1 MFITREADYA
11 IRILRELNGHGRKTV
26 QEICEHEQV
35 PQQYGYKILKKL
47 EKAALVQ
54 SFRGASGGY
63 TLARHTKDI
72 SLLDV
77 IQAIDRELLINEC
90 LGHDYRCPMNSGGK
104 YCGVHSELCRIQ
116 EVLTDALKERS
127 LADFF

>member
-1 MFITREADYA
+1 MFITREVDYA
-11 IRILRELNGHGRKTV
+11 IRILRELSGHGRKTV

-35 PQQYGYKILKKL
+35 PHQYSYKILKKL
-47 EKAALVQ
+47 EKGALVQ

-63 TLARHTKDI
+63 TLARHAMDI
-72 SLLDV
+72 TLFDV
-77 IQAIDRELLINEC
+77 IRAIDHDLLLNEC

-116 EVLTDALKERS
+116 DVLVAALKEKT